1 MADFLRQL
9 RNDEKRRTFS
19 MVGSVTPEIATVAT
33 TAIPL
38 FVIPKRSTIA
48 RIYVVNKDAFAVGS
62 TVTFEVYR
70 GSEDGKVLF
79 TAHPLDT
86 GTIAVSYT
94 HLTLPTIYSV

>member
-1 MADFLRQL
+1 MADYLRQL

-19 MVGSVTPEIATVAT
+19 MVASVTPEIATVAT

-62 TVTFEVYR
+62 TVGEVVIVVEY
-70 GSEDGKVLF
+70 
-79 TAHPLDT
+79 TQLDT
-86 GTIAVSYT
+86 EPGLHSLEDI
-94 HLTLPTIYSV
+94 